1 MVDRSG
7 ETTHDDRPLTRRIS
21 AMGKLL
27 KILFLP
33 LWLPFK
39 ILWVISKVLALL
51 IMILLIAA
59 LIYIA
64 LHFF

>member
-1 MVDRSG
+1 MVDRSD
-7 ETTHDDRPLTRRIS
+7 ETTQNDRPLTQRIS

-39 ILWVISKVLALL
+39 ILWVISKALAAL
-51 IMILLIAA
+51 IMILLLAA
-59 LIYIA
+59 LIYFA

>member
-1 MVDRSG
+1 
-7 ETTHDDRPLTRRIS
+7 
-21 AMGKLL
+21 MGKLL

-39 ILWVISKVLALL
+39 ILWVISKALAAL
-51 IMILLIAA
+51 IMILLLAA
-59 LIYIA
+59 LIYFA

>member
-7 ETTHDDRPLTRRIS
+7 ETTHYDRPLTRLIF